1 VSDTAAKRHVP
12 IRTCAGCGRRAP
24 KRELV
29 RLVARDG
36 ILVEAEPGAP
46 GRGVYTCRRL
56 SCFERA
62 ASRRAFARSLRTS
75 VQVDPT
81 RKRLYN

>member
-1 VSDTAAKRHVP
+1 VTETRAERHVP

-24 KRELV
+24 KRELI

-36 ILVEAEPGAP
+36 VLVEAARGAP

-56 SCFERA
+56 TCFERA
-62 ASRRAFARSLRTS
+62 ASRRAFARTLKTT
-75 VQVDPT
+75 VFVDPALE
-81 RKRLYN
+81 RLYT